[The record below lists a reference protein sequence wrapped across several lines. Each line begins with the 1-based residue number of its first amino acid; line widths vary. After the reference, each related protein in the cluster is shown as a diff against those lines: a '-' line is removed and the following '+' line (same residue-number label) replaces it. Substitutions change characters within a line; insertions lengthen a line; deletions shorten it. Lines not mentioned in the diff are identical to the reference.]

1 MLTHSL
7 YRVGLTLLG
16 LTIIAGLLAATA
28 PVTLRQPLVYEP
40 FNYQLANGAA
50 MNGIK
55 TEAVGLKGQYSI
67 GGGTGDHPEHEAV
80 FTTPGLAVSGLPQSV
95 GSVTI
100 KSAGGTDK
108 PSLSVRL
115 NISPTAGGTLYGGY
129 VFRNQ
134 ALNGVKGYVVSALV
148 LGTKNTSDA
157 KANID
162 IANLAYGTNNGY
174 IRVGIGGNGA
184 SAFGVGTALKLNTT
198 YLELFK
204 ISGINATRGPVVAAE
219 WTLSA
224 AQFAHYRGHLTA
236 VALNAAPTGT
246 AADAVTQ
253 EATLSDATPQVYPRI
268 GKTSYLSLFSYGLTV
283 QFGALGIS
291 EKSLSEA
298 LAVK

>member
-28 PVTLRQPLVYEP
+28 PVKPRQPLVYEP
-40 FNYQLANGAA
+40 FNYQLANGAV
-50 MNGIK
+50 MTGTK
-55 TEAVGLKGQYSI
+55 TNAVGLKGRYSI
-67 GGGTGDHPEHEAV
+67 GGGTGGHPEHEAV
-80 FTTPGLAVSGLPQSV
+80 FTTPGLAVHGLHQSA

-100 KSAGGTDK
+100 KSAGGTDE
-108 PSLSVRL
+108 PSLSVKL
-115 NISPTAGGTLYGGY
+115 NISLPAGATLYGGY

-134 ALNGVKGYVVSALV
+134 VLNGVKGYVVSALV
-148 LGTKNTSDA
+148 LGTKNTTDA
-157 KANID
+157 HANID
-162 IANLAYGTNNGY
+162 IANTAYGTNNGY
-174 IRVGIGGNGA
+174 IRVGMGGNGSFA
-184 SAFGVGTALKLNTT
+184 MGIGTPLKINTT
-198 YLELFK
+198 YIELFK
-204 ISGINATRGPVVAAE
+204 ISGINATSGPVVASE

-236 VALNAAPTGT
+236 AALNAAPTGT
-246 AADAVTQ
+246 ADDAVTQ

-291 EKSLSEA
+291 EKRLSEA